1 MARPIRAE
9 ISASAL
15 RHNYGRA
22 KELAPH
28 SRALAVVK
36 ADAYGHGLERVAA
49 ALHDAD
55 GFATLELDSAEIL
68 RARGISSPILMLEGF
83 FEASELKQFAHL
95 KLMTGIHDTARLQV
109 LADATLTQ
117 PLDVFLKFNTGMN
130 RLGFGCDSADALK
143 TTEMILQ
150 AANRNPNIAN
160 ITLMTHFA
168 SADAAADAGE
178 YAVERQYRRFSSV
191 LEVARKVFDVRPF
204 TISMANSAATL
215 RHGSALAI
223 TQQDWVRPGIMLY
236 GSSPFT
242 DTDAAELNL
251 KPVMTFSSEIIAI
264 QDLRPG
270 DAVGYGATYVAEQPM
285 RIGIVACGYADG
297 YPRQAP
303 GGNKVGTPILV
314 DGIRTRIVGRVSMD
328 MLAVDLTLIPGA
340 QQGSKVTL
348 WGQGLS
354 ADEVAQAAGTIAYE
368 LFCAVAPRVQMV
380 SVA

>member
-1 MARPIRAE
+1 MARPTRAE

-15 RHNYGRA
+15 RHNYRRA
-22 KELAPH
+22 KELAPN
-28 SRALAVVK
+28 SLALAVVK
-36 ADAYGHGLERVAA
+36 ADAYGHGVERVAA

-95 KLMTGIHDTARLQV
+95 KLMTGIHDTARLQL
-109 LADATLTQ
+109 LADATLSQ

-130 RLGFGCDSADALK
+130 RLGFGCDSAEALQ
-143 TTEMILQ
+143 TAEIILR
-150 AANRNPNIAN
+150 AVNRNPNIAN

-168 SADAAADAGE
+168 SADAEGAMGE
-178 YAVERQYRRFSSV
+178 YAVERQSTRFSEV
-191 LEVARKVFDVRPF
+191 LNIAKNVFDVRSF
-204 TISMANSAATL
+204 KVSMANSAATL
-215 RHGSALAI
+215 RHASAH
-223 TQQDWVRPGIMLY
+223 QDWVRPGIMLY

-242 DTDAAELNL
+242 DASAAELNL
-251 KPVMTFSSEIIAI
+251 KPVMTLRSEIIAI

-270 DAVGYGATYVAEQPM
+270 DAVGYSATYVAAKPM

-297 YPRQAP
+297 YPRHAP
-303 GGNKVGTPILV
+303 GGNQGGTPILV
-314 DGIRTRIVGRVSMD
+314 DGIRTRTVGRVSMD
-328 MLAVDLTLIPGA
+328 MLAVDLTPIPHA
-340 QQGSKVTL
+340 QPGSIVTL

-354 ADEVAQAAGTIAYE
+354 ADEVALAAGTIAYE

>member
-15 RHNYGRA
+15 RHNYRRA
-22 KELAPH
+22 KELAPN

-36 ADAYGHGLERVAA
+36 ANAYGHGVERVAA

-55 GFATLELDSAEIL
+55 GFATLELESAEIL

-95 KLMTGIHDTARLQV
+95 KLMTGIHDTARLQL
-109 LADATLTQ
+109 LADATLSQ

-130 RLGFGCDSADALK
+130 RLGFGCDSAEALK
-143 TTEMILQ
+143 TAEIILR

-168 SADAAADAGE
+168 SADAEGAMGE
-178 YAVERQYRRFSSV
+178 YAVERQSTRFSEVINIAKNV
-191 LEVARKVFDVRPF
+191 LDVRAF
-204 TISMANSAATL
+204 KVSMANSAATL
-215 RHGSALAI
+215 RHVSAH
-223 TQQDWVRPGIMLY
+223 QDWVRPGIMLY
-236 GSSPFT
+236 GSSPFAEAS
-242 DTDAAELNL
+242 AAELNL
-251 KPVMTFSSEIIAI
+251 KPVMTLSSEIIAI

-270 DAVGYGATYVAEQPM
+270 DAVGYGATYVAAKPM

-297 YPRQAP
+297 YPRHAP
-303 GGNKVGTPILV
+303 GGNQVGTPILV
-314 DGIRTRIVGRVSMD
+314 DGIRSRTVGRVSMD
-328 MLAVDLTLIPGA
+328 MLAVDLTPIPSA